1 MTFPYDVS
9 LLTDTEGYRYFVAEL
24 AAFKIFGPAFDEL
37 REQIDPMMNAWLL
50 SPDRLPKL
58 REGAQHLR
66 RTIAEV
72 STEAQQQMAEIMRYV
87 YSRDDPDVEEP
98 VAEDESDE
106 DDEPKLPHGQ
116 VKVLV
121 GERRK
126 KITDNQRRLF
136 DWLCE
141 HQRDLLPDVRAR
153 LTEVYRE
160 VREDESRQFG
170 DAPWFALQMPEIVR
184 GDELDA
190 TIRIASVRLHP
201 KANQI
206 ALVFDMLWEWH
217 DYGDIAV
224 TITRGK
230 VDDGARPAYQLEF
243 P

>member
-1 MTFPYDVS
+1 MTFPYDVP
-9 LLTDTEGYRYFVAEL
+9 LLTDTDGYRYFVAEL
-24 AAFKIFGPAFDEL
+24 AAFKVFGPAFDEL
-37 REQIDPMMNAWLL
+37 REQLDPMMKAWFM
-50 SPDRLPKL
+50 SPDRVPQLL
-58 REGAQHLR
+58 DGVNRMRQ
-66 RTIAEV
+66 IANEV
-72 STEAQQQMAEIMRYV
+72 STEAQQQMDEIMRYV
-87 YSRDDPDVEEP
+87 YSHDDPDVEVL
-98 VAEDESDE
+98 VAEEESDE

-141 HQRDLLPDVRAR
+141 HQRDLMPDVRAS

-160 VREDESRQFG
+160 VREDELRQFG

-190 TIRIASVRLHP
+190 TVRLVSVRLHP
-201 KANQI
+201 RANRL

-224 TITRGK
+224 TITNGK